1 MAFGPRDD
9 VLGAIAKANEQARA
23 QAAAAARPSAPG
35 GSPGPNLTVMP
46 LAQPGAKA

>member
-1 MAFGPRDD
+1 

-23 QAAAAARPSAPG
+23 QAAAAVRPPAPAGSAVPG
-35 GSPGPNLTVMP
+35 LNVMP